1 MIDYI
6 LEILKSFLVFSETR
20 PIIFTDTVF
29 WVFFAIVYGV
39 FTLIYKQFNL
49 KNLFLFLVSIFF
61 YYKTS
66 GLFFGLLLFTI
77 TNDFFIAQWIE
88 ASNANFK
95 RKLLLG
101 WSVFINLG
109 LLCYFKYAYFF
120 TDSYNQIFH
129 TQYEAFNI
137 LAHWA
142 NGFTN
147 SQTFGIDR
155 IILPVGISFY
165 TFQTLS
171 YTVDVFRKKL
181 TPCKSFFDFG
191 FYVSFFP
198 QLVAG
203 PIVRAKDFIPQIRQ
217 PFSLTKYQFGLAV
230 FMILNGLM
238 KKMVVGDY
246 IAVNFIDKVYANPL
260 LYTGMENML
269 AVLAY
274 SLQVYL
280 DFSGYTDIAIGIALL
295 MGYRLNTNFN
305 SPYKALNTAEFWK
318 RWHISLSTWLQ
329 DYLYFPLGG
338 NRKGTIASYIIISVL
353 AVFISFMLNSVWII
367 WLLAS
372 LAFVLFALTLIS
384 KEIKK
389 AVNTNINLMITM
401 LLGGL
406 WHGATLNFMI
416 WGGLN
421 GLGLM
426 VYKFWRKI
434 SPYEKMKTL
443 PVRFWKIFITF
454 SFISLTR
461 IFFRAED
468 MNQANEVIYKIW
480 NDLDWTFLPK
490 IVIGYKEVF
499 LLMTI
504 GFIVHWL
511 PKKQKWEYKKF
522 FIKSPVWFKV
532 VVVVVSMI
540 LIQLTKSSEI
550 KPFIY
555 FQF

>member
-1 MIDYI
+1 MIDKLTQKI
-6 LEILKSFLVFSETR
+6 QAFFVFSETS
-20 PIIFTDTVF
+20 PIIFTDLSFWIFFVSVYAIFTV
-29 WVFFAIVYGV
+29 
-39 FTLIYKQFNL
+39 LYKQYTV

-66 GLFFGLLLFTI
+66 GLFFMLLLFTI
-77 TNDFFIAQWIE
+77 SNEFFIAKAIHKSEIPW
-88 ASNANFK
+88 K
-95 RKLLLG
+95 RKFLLAYSLI
-101 WSVFINLG
+101 INLG

-129 TQYEAFNI
+129 TENSVFNYF
-137 LAHWA
+137 AHWA
-142 NGFTN
+142 NGYTGSHFR
-147 SQTFGIDR
+147 IDK

-171 YTVDVFRKKL
+171 YTIDIYRKKL
-181 TPCKSFFDFG
+181 EPVTNFFDFG

-217 PFSLTKYQFGLAV
+217 PFNLTKYQFGLAV
-230 FMILNGLM
+230 FMILNGLF

-246 IAVNFIDKVYANPL
+246 IAVNFIDRIFGNPL
-260 LYTGMENML
+260 LFSGVENLL
-269 AVLAY
+269 AVIGY

-280 DFSGYTDIAIGIALL
+280 DFSGYTDIAIGISLL
-295 MGYRLNTNFN
+295 MGFRLNTNFN
-305 SPYKALNTAEFWK
+305 SPYKAKNTAEFWK

-329 DYLYFPLGG
+329 DYLYIPLGG
-338 NRKGTIASYIIISVL
+338 NRKGTIASYIIIGILSIFIALMLDAIWVL
-353 AVFISFMLNSVWII
+353 WVVALIALILVI
-367 WLLAS
+367 AS
-372 LAFVLFALTLIS
+372 RFS
-384 KEIKK
+384 PGIKK

-406 WHGATLNFMI
+406 WHGATLNFII

-421 GLGLM
+421 GIGLII
-426 VYKFWRKI
+426 YKFWRKI
-434 SPYEKMKTL
+434 SPYEKLKSL
-443 PVRFWKIFITF
+443 PVHFWKVFTTFAFITF
-454 SFISLTR
+454 TR

-468 MNQANEVIYKIW
+468 MNQAQEVMDKIW
-480 NDLDWTFLPK
+480 SDLDFTLIPEIMSNF
-490 IVIGYKEVF
+490 VEVF
-499 LLMTI
+499 ALMAL

-511 PKKQKWEYKKF
+511 PKDTKWAYKKL
-522 FIKSPVWFKV
+522 FIKSPVWAKV
-532 VVVVVSMI
+532 TITILVVI
-540 LIQLTKSSEI
+540 LIHQTASSEM

>member
-1 MIDYI
+1 MNDKLTQMIRD
-6 LEILKSFLVFSETR
+6 FFVFSEQS
-20 PIIFTDTVF
+20 PIIFTELSFWIFFTV
-29 WVFFAIVYGV
+29 VYAV
-39 FTLIYKQFNL
+39 FTVIHKQYNV
-49 KNLFLFLVSIFF
+49 KNLFLFIVSIFF

-66 GLFFGLLLFTI
+66 GFFFGMLLFTI
-77 TNDFFIAQWIE
+77 SNEFFIAKTIDKSK
-88 ASNANFK
+88 SNLK
-95 RKLLLG
+95 RKVLVAYSLI
-101 WSVFINLG
+101 INLG

-129 TQYEAFNI
+129 TSNSVFNYF
-137 LAHWA
+137 AHWS
-142 NGFTN
+142 NGFAGTH
-147 SQTFGIDR
+147 FRVDK

-171 YTVDVFRKKL
+171 YTLDVYRRKLK
-181 TPCKSFFDFG
+181 PVNNFFDFG

-217 PFSLTKYQFGLAV
+217 PFTLSKYQFGLAV
-230 FMILNGLM
+230 FMILNGLF

-246 IAVNFIDKVYANPL
+246 IAVNFIDRVFGNPL
-260 LYTGMENML
+260 LFSGVENLL
-269 AVLAY
+269 AVIGY

-280 DFSGYTDIAIGIALL
+280 DFSGYTDIAIGISLL

-305 SPYKALNTAEFWK
+305 SPYKARNTTEFWK

-329 DYLYFPLGG
+329 DYLYIPLGG
-338 NRKGTIASYIIISVL
+338 NRKGTVASYIIIAL
-353 AVFISFMLNSVWII
+353 LTVFIALMLDAMWVLWFVG
-367 WLLAS
+367 S
-372 LAFVLFALTLIS
+372 LAFVLIILSFIS
-384 KEIKK
+384 PAVKK

-406 WHGATLNFMI
+406 WHGATLNFII

-421 GLGLM
+421 GIGLIF
-426 VYKFWRKI
+426 YKFWRKI
-434 SPYEKMKTL
+434 SPYEKLKSM
-443 PVRFWKIFITF
+443 PVHFWKVFNTFAFITF
-454 SFISLTR
+454 TR

-468 MNQANEVIYKIW
+468 MNQAREVMNKIAD
-480 NDLDWTFLPK
+480 DLNFAMLPA
-490 IVIGYKEVF
+490 VITNFWEVF
-499 LLMTI
+499 ALMSL

-511 PKKQKWEYKKF
+511 PKQTKWEYRKF
-522 FIKSPVWFKV
+522 FIKSPVWAKV
-532 VVVVVSMI
+532 LITILTVV
-540 LIQLTKSSEI
+540 LIYQTMSSEM